1 MSRPAF
7 TRPLLLMALV
17 PFFFVSE
24 ASAGIIPWTYN
35 AVFGYGS
42 PWSGAYGYQGYGYP
56 GYSVGYAPDY
66 MAGRTYTAGYAPY
79 YSAGYAPVYSAGY
92 PQAGC
97 AGGCGV
103 STSYAPSGCGC
114 SPCQNGCSPCSGG
127 CANGD
132 CGVSNYAP
140 SATQEPSPAS
150 TDAGTKGTPDSST
163 QTFRKK
169 ELPADEFK
177 PVVPGSDFRSTP
189 PSERDSVVV
198 PSRDNWS
205 GTRGTTDAP
214 PAGLTPA
221 TPAAE
226 PNEVVPGG
234 LIRPAP
240 AEPRNDFFNES
251 NEVIPGSTE
260 TRHLPAPPVA
270 NTSFTPARQRLAIHT
285 SYALPTVS
293 RVPVLHEQ
301 APVTASIAHK

>member
-1 MSRPAF
+1 MSRPAL
-7 TRPLLLMALV
+7 TRPILLMALA
-17 PFFFVSE
+17 PFLFASQ

-35 AVFGYGS
+35 AVFGHGS
-42 PWSGAYGYQGYGYP
+42 PQVGAYGYGGAGYP

-79 YSAGYAPVYSAGY
+79 YATGY

-97 AGGCGV
+97 ASGCGA
-103 STSYAPSGCGC
+103 STAYGPVGCGYSPCQNGC
-114 SPCQNGCSPCSGG
+114 SPCQNGCSSCAGG
-127 CANGD
+127 CSTGD
-132 CGVSNYAP
+132 CGASNYAP
-140 SATQEPSPAS
+140 SATQEPGPTSP
-150 TDAGTKGTPDSST
+150 DAGAKGTPASGT

-169 ELPADEFK
+169 ELPADEFS
-177 PVVPGSDFRSTP
+177 PVVPGSDFRTTP

-221 TPAAE
+221 IPADE

-240 AEPRNDFFNES
+240 AEPRNDFFNET
-251 NEVIPGSTE
+251 NEVVPGSTE
-260 TRHLPAPPVA
+260 TRHLPAPPIA
-270 NTSFTPARQRLAIHT
+270 TTNFTPARQRLVIHT
-285 SYALPTVS
+285 SYVLPTVS
-293 RVPVLHEQ
+293 RVPVPHEQ